1 MAVNSQLL
9 TQQNL
14 QVFTSK
20 KKKLKIKNNF
30 YFWKMPLFFLKLY
43 KKFLNFLT
51 KQILIIRLVIKQN
64 NIFLSCYSLKKTLQ
78 TKSATSFKIK
88 ISKRKLKT
96 NSIYVLNKFFQLI
109 EKKRKKFSQYNN
121 NIVVSFNAPKYLRKH
136 ILRKFLI
143 NFKTKTILF
152 NLLPKKSFN
161 GCRVKK
167 MRRRKY
173 KKFRILK

>member
-1 MAVNSQLL
+1 
-9 TQQNL
+9 
-14 QVFTSK
+14 
-20 KKKLKIKNNF
+20 
-30 YFWKMPLFFLKLY
+30 MPLFFLKLY
-43 KKFLNFLT
+43 KKFKIFLA
-51 KQILIIRLVIKQN
+51 KQVLIIRLVIQQN
-64 NIFLSCYSLKKTLQ
+64 NIFLSCFSLKKKLK
-78 TKSATSFKIK
+78 TKSATSFKIR
-88 ISKRKLKT
+88 ISKKKLKS

-109 EKKRKKFSQYNN
+109 EKKRHKISQYNH
-121 NIVVSFNAPKYLRKH
+121 NIILCFNAPKYLRKH

-143 NFKTKTILF
+143 NFQTKTILL